1 MRLQLHLLAYNLA
14 NFLRTRALPDEAE
27 HWSLTTLREK
37 LIKIVG
43 KVARHRRDVTFQR
56 AEVAV
61 SKCLF
66 AEILCLI
73 GRRRPAHAPP

>member
-1 MRLQLHLLAYNLA
+1 MLAYSLG
-14 NFLRTRALPDEAE
+14 NFLPTLALPQEVE

-37 LIKIVG
+37 LIKIGG